1 MTREEYDLLR
11 ELLAHSGQDA
21 PVGGPKDV
29 FSAPPE
35 PDDPPDGGAPP
46 DPAPDSPPDSFCTQL
61 EDRLDGLTK
70 ALWQH
75 IWVTE
80 SLRDAV
86 QALQK
91 EQESKRSGEA
101 VRQGRRARVYGFLAG
116 VGIGLMA
123 LPLLSAAAR
132 LGRSLFHQAAEVL
145 SLDPEVLSGGIV
157 LFLIGLVALRVTK
170 VLGRLFL
177 GWLERLVSPPDE
189 EDEELDPDDWE
200 E

>member
-21 PVGGPKDV
+21 PTGGPEGI
-29 FSAPPE
+29 FQPSPE
-35 PDDPPDGGAPP
+35 PEDPPDGGA
-46 DPAPDSPPDSFCTQL
+46 PPDSFCTQL

-132 LGRSLFHQAAEVL
+132 LGRSLFHRAAEVL
-145 SLDPEVLSGGIV
+145 SLDSEVLSGGIV
-157 LFLIGLVALRVTK
+157 LFLIGLAALRVTK

>member
-1 MTREEYDLLR
+1 MNREEYDLLR
-11 ELLAHSGQDA
+11 SSWPIRARMPPPA
-21 PVGGPKDV
+21 ARRM
-29 FSAPPE
+29 FSLPRQSRTAARRPTRPPTL
-35 PDDPPDGGAPP
+35 PPTP
-46 DPAPDSPPDSFCTQL
+46 FCTQL

-91 EQESKRSGEA
+91 EQESKRSGEN

-116 VGIGLMA
+116 VGSGLMA

-177 GWLERLVSPPDE
+177 GWLERLASPPDE
-189 EDEELDPDDWE
+189 EDEEPDSDDWE

>member
-11 ELLAHSGQDA
+11 ELRAHSGQDA
-21 PVGGPKDV
+21 PAGGPEDV
-29 FSAPPE
+29 YSSPPE
-35 PDDPPDGGAPP
+35 PDDPPDGVIPP
-46 DPAPDSPPDSFCTQL
+46 DPAPDSPSDSFYPQL
-61 EDRLDGLTK
+61 EDRLDALTK
-70 ALWQH
+70 GLWQH

-91 EQESKRSGEA
+91 EGETKRSGET

-116 VGIGLMA
+116 VGIALMA
-123 LPLLSAAAR
+123 LPLLSAVAR
-132 LGRSLFHQAAEVL
+132 LGRSLFHRAAEVL
-145 SLDPEVLSGGIV
+145 SLDPEALSGGIV

-177 GWLERLVSPPDE
+177 GWLERLASPPDE
-189 EDEELDPDDWE
+189 ADEGLDPDNWE